1 MSNNARGHGDDEGD
15 EPVAGSNGTTVAGV
29 GVVEETAGATVEVTS
44 GIVVVVASGV
54 VVVVASGIV
63 VVVTAWGMKRVATQ
77 TWVPTSSLY
86 FPLMLQLPADGHAI
100 DCTRA

>member
-29 GVVEETAGATVEVTS
+29 GVVEETAGATVEVT
-44 GIVVVVASGV
+44 SGV